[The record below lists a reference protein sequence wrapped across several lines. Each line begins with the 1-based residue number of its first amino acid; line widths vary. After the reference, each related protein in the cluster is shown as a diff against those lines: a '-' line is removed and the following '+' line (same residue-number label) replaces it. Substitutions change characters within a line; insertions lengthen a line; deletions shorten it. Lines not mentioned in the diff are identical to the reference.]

1 MYTARIL
8 KTASRELAHL
18 DKPIA
23 RRIVER
29 IYWLTENLDNAN
41 PKALKGDLA
50 GLYKL
55 REGITA
61 SSTRFSAKRKSSSFT
76 ASVIAEKFIKRS
88 KAKVGSCGIL
98 GRRGLFCLKRVPAY
112 SC

>member
-1 MYTARIL
+1 MYKARIL

-23 RRIVER
+23 KRIVER
-29 IYWLTENLDNAN
+29 IQWLAANLDNAN

-55 REGITA
+55 REGDYRIIYEIL
-61 SSTRFSAKRKSSSFT
+61 RKEK
-76 ASVIAEKFIKRS
+76 VILIHS
-88 KAKVGSCGIL
+88 IGH
-98 GRRGLFCLKRVPAY
+98 RREVYQKK
-112 SC
+112 